1 MDQRNWNWQLDRV
14 IFYVSRPLDSRRVA
28 RLDGRKAFAARVESH
43 VDGRGCSLL
52 DDVLLFKATDRP
64 RS

>member
-1 MDQRNWNWQLDRV
+1 MELAIGESD
-14 IFYVSRPLDSRRVA
+14 FYVSRPLDSRRVT
-28 RLDGRKAFAARVESH
+28 RLDGRKAFAARVETH